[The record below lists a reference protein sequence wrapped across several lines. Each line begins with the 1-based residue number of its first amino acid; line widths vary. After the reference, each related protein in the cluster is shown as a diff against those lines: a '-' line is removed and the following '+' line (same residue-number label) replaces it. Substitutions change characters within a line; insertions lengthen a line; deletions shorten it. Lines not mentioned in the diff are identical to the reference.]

1 MAIQLAA
8 LALALTIVPGQ
19 PADAAVQPGGSAPA
33 AIAVAPAPAGERPFS
48 APVAEDQ
55 LSAVTGGAEPTPDPA
70 LSNSTLSSTNTGNSV
85 NAAGAIA
92 NGQIQFSGA
101 ALQNFS
107 GVGNMVFNT
116 GNNSNLEGNITVNV
130 VMAP

>member
-8 LALALTIVPGQ
+8 LALALTIA
-19 PADAAVQPGGSAPA
+19 PAGPAEAADQAAPA
-33 AIAVAPAPAGERPFS
+33 AVAAPQAAGQPLAAS
-48 APVAEDQ
+48 VVADDQ
-55 LSAVTGGAEPTPDPA
+55 LSGVTGGAEPTPDPA
-70 LSNSTLSSTNTGNSV
+70 LSNSTLSSTNTGNSINTGGPV
-85 NAAGAIA
+85 T
-92 NGQIQFSGA
+92 NGQIELSGA

-116 GNNSNLEGNITVNV
+116 GNNSNLEGSITVNV